1 MKLRHAVVL
10 VTLTALS
17 ACKLVDQTTFA
28 PSPEAPV
35 KTVQPP
41 PPPVSP
47 VDKRVPLL
55 TIGFG
60 NPNPDYKQLLA
71 YAVHQAEERRPDVA
85 FDVVSVVLA
94 TGDTV
99 AQSLAAS
106 RGADDAAQVMQAMIA
121 LGVPDTRIHLGTRTE
136 LGLTERQVRVY
147 IR

>member
-1 MKLRHAVVL
+1 MKRRHAVL
-10 VTLTALS
+10 LLALTAL
-17 ACKLVDQTTFA
+17 AGCKLLDQTTFA

-35 KTVQPP
+35 KKVEPP

-47 VDKRVPLL
+47 PDKRTPLL
-55 TIGFG
+55 TIGFA
-60 NPNPDYKQLLA
+60 NPDPDYKDLLT
-71 YAVHQAEERRPDVA
+71 YAVRQAQERRPDVS

-106 RGADDAAQVMQAMIA
+106 RGADDAAQVMRAMIA

-147 IR
+147 LR

>member
-1 MKLRHAVVL
+1 MKRSAVL
-10 VTLTALS
+10 LLTLTALA
-17 ACKLVDQTTFA
+17 ACKLLDQNTFA

-35 KTVQPP
+35 KKVEAP
-41 PPPVSP
+41 PPPVSAP
-47 VDKRVPLL
+47 DKRTPLM

-60 NPNPDYKQLLA
+60 NPNPDYKALLA
-71 YAVHQAEERRPDVA
+71 YAVKQAEERRPDVS

-94 TGDTV
+94 SGDPV

-106 RGADDAAQVMQAMIA
+106 RGADDAAQVMQAMMA
-121 LGVPDTRIHLGTRTE
+121 LGVPDTRIHLGARTE

>member
-1 MKLRHAVVL
+1 LLA
-10 VTLTALS
+10 TLTAL
-17 ACKLVDQTTFA
+17 AGCKLVDQTTFA

-35 KTVQPP
+35 KAVEPP

-47 VDKRVPLL
+47 PDKRTPLL

-60 NPNPDYKQLLA
+60 TPNPNYKDLLA
-71 YAVHQAEERRPDVA
+71 YAVHQAEERRPDVS

-94 TGDTV
+94 SGDTV

-106 RGADDAAQVMQAMIA
+106 HGADDAAQVMQAMMA

-136 LGLTERQVRVY
+136 LGLSERQVRVY